1 MARKRTG
8 CIYVEVQRNTGKSN
22 NGGGLYQPR
31 YIRGVGR
38 QSHRN
43 ETLVQSHLD
52 RRGEGVEEV
61 LRRLKIAEASNEKAR
76 QQMKRELEAGA
87 IRFMTVTEKL
97 IAQAR
102 GHEDNEAT
110 HAARR
115 CLAKRGI
122 AL

>member
-1 MARKRTG
+1 MTIIDKMR
-8 CIYVEVQRNTGKSN
+8 IYFDKDE
-22 NGGGLYQPR
+22 
-31 YIRGVGR
+31 YIAVHGAGNLIGT
-38 QSHRN
+38 S
-43 ETLVQSHLD
+43 TLVQSHLD
-52 RRGEGVEEV
+52 RRGEGAEEV

-76 QQMKRELEAGA
+76 EQMERELKAGE

-110 HAARR
+110 RAARR

-122 AL
+122 IYGK